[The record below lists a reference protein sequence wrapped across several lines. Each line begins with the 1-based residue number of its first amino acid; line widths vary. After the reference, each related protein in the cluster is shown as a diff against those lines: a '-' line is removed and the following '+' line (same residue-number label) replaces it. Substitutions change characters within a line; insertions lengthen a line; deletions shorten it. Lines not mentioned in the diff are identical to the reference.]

1 MKMQDVIN
9 EVTEAGNKWF
19 NEETMQFWDSHIE
32 SELFD
37 NLTFVSSEL
46 THDGKERRYTI
57 RRYVSDCKDIE
68 TVGEFL
74 QYDALEDAVAV
85 AKNIK
90 Q

>member
-1 MKMQDVIN
+1 MKMKDVIK
-9 EVTEAGNKWF
+9 EVKEAGNTWF
-19 NEETMQFWDSHIE
+19 NKSTMEFWSTQIE

-57 RRYVSDCKDIE
+57 RQYVPDCKDIE
-68 TVGEFL
+68 TVSEFL

>member
-9 EVTEAGNKWF
+9 EVTKAGNKWF
-19 NEETMQFWDSHIE
+19 NEEAMKFWDSHIE

-57 RRYVSDCKDIE
+57 RRYVPDCKDVE

-74 QYDALEDAVAV
+74 QYGTKEDAVLV
-85 AKNIK
+85 ARNIK
-90 Q
+90 

>member
-9 EVTEAGNKWF
+9 EVTKAGNKWF
-19 NEETMQFWDSHIE
+19 NEETMKFWDSHIE

-57 RRYVSDCKDIE
+57 RRYVPDCKDIE

-74 QYDALEDAVAV
+74 QYDAVEDAVAV

-90 Q
+90 